1 MLGSQGRRG
10 EVAAELHSSIPGRL
24 HPDMRLL
31 ALDIAGARREL
42 QVEAVWPHKGLVVLK
57 FAGVDSISEAE
68 LLAGCELQ
76 VPLAERAELP
86 PGAHYISDLMGCMV
100 LDQGREIGPVADV
113 TFGAGEAPLLVVRR
127 GKEEHLLPMAEEF
140 LEALDVAHKQIRMRL
155 PEGMLELNAPPSEE
169 EKREQKKKV

>member
-1 MLGSQGRRG
+1 MLGPQGRRG

-31 ALDIAGARREL
+31 ALDGTGARREL
-42 QVEAVWPHKGLVVLK
+42 QVEDVWPHKGLVVLK
-57 FAGVDSISEAE
+57 FAGVDSISDAE

-86 PGAHYISDLMGCMV
+86 AGVHYVSDLIGCMV
-100 LDQGREIGPVADV
+100 FDQGREVGPVAEV
-113 TFGAGEAPLLVVRR
+113 TFGAGEAALLVVRR
-127 GKEEHLLPMAEEF
+127 NKEEHLLPMAEEF

-155 PEGMLELNAPPSEE
+155 PEGMLDLNAPLSDEE
-169 EKREQKKKV
+169 RKAQGKK